1 MKAQPKSPVDDP
13 LTEEII
19 GGLIEVHKFL
29 GPGALESSYENC
41 LVFELGLRGLEVQ
54 RQVHLPLR
62 YKGFELDAGY
72 RIDLII
78 EGTVII
84 EVKAVEILH
93 PICTAQ
99 LLTYMKLS
107 GIPVGLLC
115 NFHVELMKD
124 GIRRLELRDAAS
136 RRER

>member
-1 MKAQPKSPVDDP
+1 MYDP
-13 LTEEII
+13 LTEDII
-19 GGLIEVHKFL
+19 GGAIDVHKSL
-29 GPGALESSYENC
+29 GPGALESSYESC
-41 LVFELGLRGLEVQ
+41 LAFELGLRGLEVQ
-54 RQVHLPLR
+54 RQVYLPLR

-72 RIDLII
+72 RIDLIV
-78 EGTVII
+78 EGSVIV

-124 GIRRLELRDAAS
+124 GIRRLELRHGAVRS
-136 RRER
+136 EP